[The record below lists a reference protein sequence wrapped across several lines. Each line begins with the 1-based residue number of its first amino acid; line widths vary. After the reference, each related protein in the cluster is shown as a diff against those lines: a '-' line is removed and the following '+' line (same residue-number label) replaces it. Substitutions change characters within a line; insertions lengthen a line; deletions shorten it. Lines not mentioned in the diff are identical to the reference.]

1 MSQSLICYHRG
12 DIMNFLAF
20 STYLYERKRTFQP
33 LRYESDIHYRSVLFH
48 QFGESYR
55 YYCRMH
61 QLVHEYDTIA
71 YGVRQYEQRV
81 ETYRNA

>member
-1 MSQSLICYHRG
+1 MKCLTFSEFLSKAKR
-12 DIMNFLAF
+12 NF
-20 STYLYERKRTFQP
+20 KP

-61 QLVHEYDTIA
+61 HLAHEYDTIA
-71 YGVRQYEQRV
+71 YDVKQYEQRLS
-81 ETYRNA
+81 ALHF